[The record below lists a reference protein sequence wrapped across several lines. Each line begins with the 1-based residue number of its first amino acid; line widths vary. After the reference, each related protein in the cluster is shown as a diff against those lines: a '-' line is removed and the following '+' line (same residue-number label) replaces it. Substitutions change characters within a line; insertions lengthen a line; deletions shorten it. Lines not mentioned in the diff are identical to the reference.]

1 MLNLNLCIKMQQH
14 YAIVYMLRHVILRKS
29 LLVLT
34 ILTFSYLTILRKSFN
49 SRISPQIKK
58 K

>member
-14 YAIVYMLRHVILRKS
+14 YAIVNMLRHVIS
-29 LLVLT
+29 VLT
-34 ILTFSYLTILRKSFN
+34 ILIFSYLTILRKSFN